1 MRKLI
6 AALAVA
12 ALGVGLVASSASAQ
26 TVNKFT
32 VRTAKSHGHRT
43 NNGFAVHGLLVVPG
57 DRDDV
62 LGTYKASFTGPRGNH
77 VRAVFFFSDGKI
89 KANGNQNHGKV
100 PIVGGT
106 SRWNG
111 ASGKV
116 KITNIPHSGN
126 VLLTFTVVQG

>member
-1 MRKLI
+1 MRRLI
-6 AALAVA
+6 AGLAVA
-12 ALGVGLVASSASAQ
+12 AIGVGLLAPAANAQ

-32 VRTAKSHGHRT
+32 VKTAKTRGHRVT
-43 NNGFAVHGLLVVPG
+43 GGFKIHGLLVVPG
-57 DRDDV
+57 DSDDV
-62 LGTYKASFTGPRGNH
+62 LGTFEATFTGRHGDH

-89 KANGNQNHGKV
+89 KANGDQNHNKI

-116 KITNIPHSGN
+116 KITDIPHSGN
-126 VLLTFTVVQG
+126 VLLTFTVVQ

>member
-6 AALAVA
+6 AGLAVV
-12 ALGVGLVASSASAQ
+12 ALGVGVLAPTAGAQ

-32 VRTAKSHGHRT
+32 VKTAKTRGHRIE
-43 NNGFAVHGLLVVPG
+43 NGFAVHGLLVVPG
-57 DRDDV
+57 DNDNV
-62 LGTYKASFTGPRGNH
+62 LGTFKASFTGPRGQH

-89 KANGNQNHGKV
+89 KANGNQDHHKI

-116 KITNIPHSGN
+116 KITEIPHSGA
-126 VLLTFTVVQG
+126 VLLTFTVVQ